1 MQTRDY
7 LHSLMQDN
15 KEIYI
20 LDDKVRAYSPEF
32 RQAVMSISGK
42 NVATEHIVSVINDS
56 LKLAGKTLKQIPA
69 RRTIDDIVT
78 EKVVVSNIQVGQ
90 CLQDKE
96 KTTLYSDET
105 RKFGKTY
112 NSYFISDY
120 HKNVFMLGLREMH
133 NKSFSTTLDTFKEIL
148 TDISELCNG
157 RLQNNERYIM

>member
-56 LKLAGKTLKQIPA
+56 LKLAGNTLKQIPA

-96 KTTLYSDET
+96 KQHYILMKHGSLERHTTA
-105 RKFGKTY
+105 
-112 NSYFISDY
+112 
-120 HKNVFMLGLREMH
+120 
-133 NKSFSTTLDTFKEIL
+133 TL
-148 TDISELCNG
+148 
-157 RLQNNERYIM
+157 